1 MSVLVQRVFIVLHL
15 FVASP
20 FVLAAQPGAAPPDW
34 ENPDV
39 IGIHKEPPHATL
51 VPFPDLATAQVGS
64 DADSPFWHEIS
75 GRKWKFRWSPRVAE
89 RPTEFF
95 RADYDDAD
103 WAELPVPG
111 DWQLLGYGL
120 PRYLNSPY
128 PFPADP
134 PRIPHDQNAVG
145 SYRTTFDV
153 PADWTQN
160 RQVFLHFAGAG
171 SAFYVWV
178 NGERVGYSEDS
189 LTPAEFNITR
199 HVRAGANTL
208 AVEVYLWSDGSYL
221 ECQDMWR
228 LSGIHRPVFV
238 YSTPHVRVRDFWLRG
253 DLDAAYHGGVLHF
266 EATLRNDGATAA
278 PPHHV
283 DLSLIGPD
291 GQTLV
296 VRPAVTAV
304 FRELAPGTEQTFR
317 VATPLA
323 GVSPWSA
330 ERPMLYTAL
339 LELRDPDGRVTEI
352 LRGRFGFRMVEVKD
366 GRLLVNGQPIVLR
379 GVNRHEHD
387 PDSGRVVPYARL
399 RQDAELLKRNNIN
412 AVRTSHYPNDP
423 RWYDLCDRFGIYVI
437 DEANIES
444 HGMGYSPE
452 RTLGN
457 QPAWRKAHLARVE
470 AMVERDKNHPCII
483 LWSLGN
489 EAGDG
494 SNFGAAAAWIKQ
506 RDPTRPVHYERAIDY
521 GKFTP
526 QPYIDVFAPMYA
538 GLDYLR
544 KFAEQKRVAPLILCE
559 YAHSM
564 GNSTGNLRDYWD
576 VIDSAEQLQG
586 GFIWDWVDQG
596 LRRPAAAP
604 LRVRDRS
611 SARNHGL
618 ISGRLVAGR
627 EGQALWNG
635 YVSLPDTPSLDITGD
650 QLTLEAWIRPEATDT
665 HGEIIAKGDAQ
676 YALKIA
682 GRGDALE
689 FYVYDAVKRW
699 VTVHAAFPDRW
710 LDQWHHVAGVYDG
723 QALRL
728 FIDGKPAGETAHSGP
743 IAQHASAVNI
753 GRNPDVRGRRFR
765 GAIDEVR
772 IHRRALAVDELAR
785 RDATPT
791 DDAVLRLTFDEP
803 DLEPAGPPRE
813 WWAYG
818 GDFGDLPTDANFCCN
833 GLVRPD
839 RTPGPA
845 LAEVAKVY
853 QVVGFADFD
862 WNTQRFRI
870 ENRNFFV
877 NVNELDWTWE
887 LVADG
892 QVAQRGTGPKL
903 SIKARES
910 TVVTLPLKPP
920 PLPPGAECFLNVE
933 FALGHDEPWAPK
945 GHVIAREQVAAPY
958 RAPPTPAT
966 DWATLP
972 RLGLEATAERFTI
985 HGESFHAAIDRR
997 TGDLCSYAVG
1007 ERELLRAPLT
1017 PNFWRAPT
1025 DNDIGFNMP
1034 QRLGVWK
1041 HAAARRSVHA
1051 VAATQP
1057 SPQQVGVA
1065 VSGVLAAGDTP
1076 FAIVYTFSG
1085 AGDVVVDFSM
1095 QPTEGLPDLPRV
1107 GMQLGLDGACSN
1119 VRWFGRGPQENYCD
1133 RKTAAHVGEYAAT
1146 VAELGHAYV
1155 RPQENGNRT
1164 DTRWVAFTDGAGVGL
1179 LAIGMSALEFS
1190 AWNYTLD
1197 DLEMATHVHELVARD
1212 FVTVNLDYKQ
1222 MGVGGDDSW
1231 GARPHEPYR
1240 IGAWPIAYRFR
1251 LAPLAGSETS
1261 LRDLARREF
1270 AAPGAAAAP

>member
-1 MSVLVQRVFIVLHL
+1 MSVHSHRVFLLIGLAIAP
-15 FVASP
+15 VAS
-20 FVLAAQPGAAPPDW
+20 FAAQPAAERPDW

-51 VPFPDLATAQVGS
+51 VPFPDLATAQVGRDS
-64 DADSPFWHEIS
+64 DSPLWREIS
-75 GRKWKFRWSPRVAE
+75 GRNWKFRWSPRVDE
-89 RPTEFF
+89 RPVEFF
-95 RADYDDAD
+95 RPDYDDRD
-103 WAELPVPG
+103 WTEIPVPG

-134 PRIPHDQNAVG
+134 PRIPHDRNAVG
-145 SYRTTFDV
+145 SYRTAFDV
-153 PADWTQN
+153 PADWTTN

-171 SAFYVWV
+171 SALYVWV

-228 LSGIHRPVFV
+228 LSGIHRPVHI
-238 YSTPHVRVRDFWLRG
+238 YSTPNVRIRDFWLRG
-253 DLDAAYHGGVLHF
+253 DLDERYRNGILRF
-266 EATLRNDGATAA
+266 EATLRNDGGAPA
-278 PPHHV
+278 PPHRV

-296 VRPAVTAV
+296 VRPAVTAA
-304 FRELAPGTEQTFR
+304 FGELAAGAEQTVR
-317 VATPLA
+317 VETPLS
-323 GVSPWSA
+323 GVSHWSA
-330 ERPMLYTAL
+330 ERPLLYTAL
-339 LELRDPDGRVTEI
+339 LELRDADGRVTEI
-352 LRGRFGFRMVEVKD
+352 LRGRCGFRSVEVKD

-387 PDSGRVVPYARL
+387 PDSGRVVPYARMV
-399 RQDAELLKRNNIN
+399 QDAELLKRNNIN

-423 RWYDLCDRFGIYVI
+423 RWYDLCDRFGIYVT

-457 QPAWRKAHLARVE
+457 NPAWLKAHLARVE
-470 AMVERDKNHPCII
+470 AMVERDKNHPSII

-494 SNFGAAAAWIKQ
+494 SNFAAAAAWIKR

-521 GKFTP
+521 GRFTP

-538 GLDYLR
+538 GIDYLK
-544 KFAEQKRVAPLILCE
+544 KFAERQRVAPLILCE

-576 VIDSAEQLQG
+576 VIDGAAQLQG

-596 LRRPAAAP
+596 LRRPATPP

-611 SARNHGL
+611 PAKNHGL
-618 ISGRLVAGR
+618 VSGRLVAGQF
-627 EGQALWNG
+627 GQALWNG
-635 YVSLPDTPSLDITGD
+635 YVTLPDSPSLDIVTD
-650 QLTLEAWIRPEATDT
+650 QLTLEAWIRPEAADT

-682 GRGDALE
+682 AGGDAVE
-689 FYVYDAVKRW
+689 FFVYDPKQQW
-699 VTVHAAFPDRW
+699 VAARAALPERW
-710 LDQWHHVAGVYDG
+710 LDRWHHVAGVYDG
-723 QALRL
+723 HALRL
-728 FIDGKPAGETAHSGP
+728 FLDGSPAAETPHTGP
-743 IAQHASAVNI
+743 IAHTASAVNI
-753 GRNPDVRGRRFR
+753 GRNPDHRSRRFR

-772 IHRRALAVDELAR
+772 IHRRALAAEELAKR
-785 RDATPT
+785 GATPT
-791 DDAVLRLTFDEP
+791 ESAALWLTFDEP

-833 GLVRPD
+833 GIVRPD

-853 QVVGFADFD
+853 QVVGFSAFD
-862 WNTQRFRI
+862 WTTLRFRI
-870 ENRNFFV
+870 ENRNFFS

-887 LVADG
+887 VVADG
-892 QVAQRGTGPKL
+892 QVVQRGVGPKL

-920 PLPPGAECFLNVE
+920 PLLPGAECFLNVE

-958 RAPPTPAT
+958 RAPPAPAV
-966 DWATLP
+966 DVASLP
-972 RLGLEATAERFTI
+972 PLRLETTADRFTV
-985 HGESFHAAIDRR
+985 HGDTFHAAIDRR
-997 TGDLCSYAVG
+997 TGELCSFSLG
-1007 ERELLRAPLT
+1007 GRELLRAPLA

-1025 DNDIGFNMP
+1025 DNDIGFGMP
-1034 QRLGVWK
+1034 QRMGVWK
-1041 HAAARRSVHA
+1041 HAATRRKVQA

-1057 SPQQVGVA
+1057 SPQQVSVA
-1065 VSGVLAAGDTP
+1065 VSGVLAAGDSA
-1076 FAIVYTFSG
+1076 FAIVYTIHASG
-1085 AGDVVVDFSM
+1085 DIVVDYSM

-1107 GMQLGLDGACSN
+1107 GMRLALDPALSS
-1119 VRWFGRGPQENYCD
+1119 VRWFGRGPHENYCD
-1133 RKTAAHVGEYAAT
+1133 RKTAAHVGEFAAT
-1146 VAELGHAYV
+1146 VGELGHDYV

-1164 DTRWVAFTDGAGVGL
+1164 DARWVAFTDDAGVGL
-1179 LAIGMSALEFS
+1179 LAVGMPTLEFS
-1190 AWNYTLD
+1190 AWSYTLD
-1197 DLEMATHVHELVARD
+1197 DLEMATHVHELPRRD
-1212 FVTVNLDYKQ
+1212 FVTVNLDYRQ

-1231 GARPHEPYR
+1231 GARPHEQYR
-1240 IGAWPIAYRFR
+1240 IAAWPLAYRFR
-1251 LAPLAGSETS
+1251 LTALTGGEPAP
-1261 LRDLARREF
+1261 RDLARRN
-1270 AAPGAAAAP
+1270 APTPGTVSPP